1 LENRGLIAVILA
13 TGLIHLATLSLDMEW
28 LNWVFKLLPMVL
40 IIALAI
46 RSKGTGRGGVAYRR
60 LIGAGLVFSIGGDA
74 LLLLPDDP
82 WFVFGLGSFLV
93 GHLFYV
99 AAMAT
104 RWLAPAGR
112 PGETATNK
120 QEGFAIGFTAGI
132 MIIAYSLTMGSRFH
146 GSIMADES
154 QSGLWIPVMVYIA
167 VIGAMG
173 WSAIMTRNVLAIVGA
188 LLFMASDSILAWNK
202 FVGDVPVSGI
212 LIMST
217 YFAAQLLI
225 ASSIAGGETKR
236 IRREESASAAHNGIN

>member
-1 LENRGLIAVILA
+1 MLKRRLITLIVLTAVV
-13 TGLIHLATLSLDMEW
+13 HLATLSADREW
-28 LNWVFKLLPMVL
+28 LNWMFKLLPMVL
-40 IIALAI
+40 IIVLAVTSPGNG
-46 RSKGTGRGGVAYRR
+46 RRGGVYRR
-60 LIGAGLVFSIGGDA
+60 LIVAGLVFSIGGDA
-74 LLLLPDDP
+74 FLLLPDDP
-82 WFVFGLGSFLV
+82 WFVYGLGSFLI

-104 RWLAPAGR
+104 RWLAPVER
-112 PGETATNK
+112 TGEAAARNR

-132 MIIAYSLTMGSRFH
+132 MIVAYSLTMGSRFH

-154 QSGLWIPVMVYIA
+154 QSGLWIPVVVYIA

-202 FVGDVPVSGI
+202 FVSEVPFSGI

-217 YFAAQLLI
+217 YFAAQLFI
-225 ASSIAGGETKR
+225 ASSIAGGEQKHVLHD
-236 IRREESASAAHNGIN
+236 ESVPAARNG

>member
-1 LENRGLIAVILA
+1 MKNRRLIAVIAA
-13 TGLIHLATLSLDMEW
+13 TGLIHLATLSLGAEW
-28 LNWVFKLLPMVL
+28 LNWIFKLLPMVL
-40 IIALAI
+40 IITLAI
-46 RSKGTGRGGVAYRR
+46 TFSGSGRRNGLYRW
-60 LIGAGLVFSIGGDA
+60 LIVTGLVFSIGGDA

-82 WFVFGLGSFLV
+82 WFVFGLGSFLI

-99 AAMAT
+99 AAMAA
-104 RWLAPAGR
+104 RWLTPAKRPAG
-112 PGETATNK
+112 AAKSK

-132 MIIAYSLTMGSRFH
+132 MIVAYSLTMGSRFH

-154 QSGLWIPVMVYIA
+154 LSGLWIPVVVYIA

-202 FVGDVPVSGI
+202 FVGDVPLSGI

-217 YFAAQLLI
+217 YFAAQLFI
-225 ASSIAGGETKR
+225 ASSIAGGEPKSML
-236 IRREESASAAHNGIN
+236 REESSPAAGNG